1 MKESPNLSYI
11 DKLANGDEL
20 FADNLMNI
28 IRKELPTEIKT
39 YRLHL
44 ENEEFL
50 KTVDAVH
57 KLSHKISILGLENG
71 YKVAKTFETDLLQ
84 KNLRLRPDF
93 DHILETMLHFIEKA

>member
-44 ENEEFL
+44 ENKEFV
-50 KTVDAVH
+50 KTVEAVH

-93 DHILETMLHFIEKA
+93 DHILETMFHFIEKA